1 MRKVD
6 RFPDNVTAG
15 LRVARLGTTSVR
27 YDVGLFREDDDEAAA
42 LGHLVHVYVD
52 RATRRPAPLSAELR
66 AVLEPLTM

>member
-6 RFPDNVTAG
+6 RFPGNVTAG

-42 LGHLVHVYVD
+42 FGHFVHVCVD
-52 RATRRPAPLSAELR
+52 RATRLR
-66 AVLEPLTM
+66 LCPRNCAQYSNL